1 MKTYSPKPRDIERR
15 WYVIDASG
23 AVLGRLATE
32 VAAILRGK
40 HKPIFAPHMDT
51 GDHVIVINAKG
62 VRLTGGKETKKVA
75 YRHSGYPGGLTETS
89 YDRLMAQKPHFAV
102 EKAIRGMLPKNR
114 LGRAMG
120 RKLQVYPGPEHP
132 HRAQKPQPL
141 KLGEV
146 PSWEGLP
153 KQEPTKAP
161 EPTPSTEGSTPAPAS
176 KRTTAKRSSAASRA
190 KATAKTTTKRA
201 AKTTSTSK
209 SASTAKRTVK
219 STAKRATASSTSTSK
234 AKTTSASSSKA
245 KTTSKSTANTASG
258 STTGGRTKRTLVPRR
273 KKKEE

>member
-15 WYVIDASG
+15 WYIIDASG

-51 GDHVIVINAKG
+51 GDHVIVINARG

-102 EKAIRGMLPKNR
+102 EKAVRGMLPKNR
-114 LGRAMG
+114 LGRAMF
-120 RKLQVYPGPEHP
+120 RKLQVYPGAEHP
-132 HRAQKPQPL
+132 HRAQKPEPL

-146 PSWEGLP
+146 PRWEGLP
-153 KQEPTKAP
+153 KPESTKAP
-161 EPTPSTEGSTPAPAS
+161 EPTPSTERPTPAPAS
-176 KRTTAKRSSAASRA
+176 KRPTARRSSPASRA
-190 KATAKTTTKRA
+190 KGTAKTTTKSA
-201 AKTTSTSK
+201 AKATSTSK
-209 SASTAKRTVK
+209 RTTKTTAKGAAKRTTK
-219 STAKRATASSTSTSK
+219 SNAKRAAASGASTSK
-234 AKTTSASSSKA
+234 AKT
-245 KTTSKSTANTASG
+245 SKSTAKTASG
-258 STTGGRTKRTLVPRR
+258 STAGGRAKRKLVPRR